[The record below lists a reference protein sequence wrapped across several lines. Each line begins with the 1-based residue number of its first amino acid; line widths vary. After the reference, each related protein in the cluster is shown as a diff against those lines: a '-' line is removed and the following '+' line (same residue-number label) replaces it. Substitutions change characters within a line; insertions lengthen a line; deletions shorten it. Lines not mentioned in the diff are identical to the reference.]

1 MKDFSISNFDIEDTM
16 HQLNIPLNACESKD
30 GLNDHKPKIGNY
42 VINLGDASTNGTHWV
57 ALIIRKSECL
67 YYDSYG
73 QPPPNDVIQFLGKKK
88 CIYNTDQ
95 VQDLT
100 CTTCGYYAMAII
112 HFCHIN
118 KQHPLSKCLNLF
130 NEQFSEDTDNN
141 RLILQQYMKIIISSI
156 I

>member
-1 MKDFSISNFDIEDTM
+1 MKDFSISNIDIEQTM
-16 HQLNIPLNACESKD
+16 DALNIPLNWCVSKD
-30 GLNDHKPKIGNY
+30 GLINYHNLNLGNY

-57 ALIIRKSECL
+57 ALIVRSKECL

-73 QPPPNDVIQFLGKKK
+73 QIYPNDVKHFIRKKK

-100 CTTCGYYAMAII
+100 DTTCGYYAMTII

-118 KQHPLSKCLNLF
+118 KQYPLSKCLNLF
-130 NEQFSEDTDNN
+130 NEQFSEDTDKN
-141 RLILQQYMKIIISSI
+141 RLILQQYMKNIIYS
-156 I
+156 